1 MGFARFLMLL
11 VGGIL
16 TIIGLFAVPIVI
28 PTGDW
33 SNMFL
38 ALLSLFVGM
47 YILSKA
53 AKE

>member
-1 MGFARFLMLL
+1 MGFARFLALL

-16 TIIGLFAVPIVI
+16 TIIGLFAVPLVV

-33 SNMFL
+33 SNLFL
-38 ALLSLFVGM
+38 ALLSLFAGM
-47 YILSKA
+47 YILAKS

>member
-11 VGGIL
+11 VGGLL
-16 TIIGLFAVPIVI
+16 TVIGLFAVPIVI

-33 SNMFL
+33 GNLFL
-38 ALLSLFVGM
+38 SLLSLFVGM

>member
-28 PTGDW
+28 PTGDC